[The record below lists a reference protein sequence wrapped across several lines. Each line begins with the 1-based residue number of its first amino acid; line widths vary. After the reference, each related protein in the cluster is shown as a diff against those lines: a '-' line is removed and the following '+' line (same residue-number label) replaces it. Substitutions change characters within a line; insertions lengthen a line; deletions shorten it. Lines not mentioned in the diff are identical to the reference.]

1 MAYLNAATFSFA
13 GKNDLPK
20 VTGLPGAVNAGFEVR
35 FPVTSREGV
44 RQALAAVK
52 HIVGG
57 S

>member
-52 HIVGG
+52 RT
-57 S
+57 SWE

>member
-1 MAYLNAATFSFA
+1 MAYLNAATFSLA
-13 GKNDLPK
+13 GKNDLPE
-20 VTGLPGAVNAGFEVR
+20 VTGLPGAVNAGSEVR